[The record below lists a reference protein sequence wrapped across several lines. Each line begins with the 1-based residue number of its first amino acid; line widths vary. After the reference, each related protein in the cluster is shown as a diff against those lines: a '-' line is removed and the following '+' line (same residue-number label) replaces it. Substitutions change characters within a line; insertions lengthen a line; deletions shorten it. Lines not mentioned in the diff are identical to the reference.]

1 MSELWLP
8 AAIAAALA
16 LTYLFCVRPMR
27 RAHGG
32 NASNGHAPAHLDQA
46 LTQARARAELTRL
59 RQDRAQGV
67 AASRDRQPAT
77 GNRKEKT

>member
-8 AAIAAALA
+8 AAIAAALV
-16 LTYLFCVRPMR
+16 LTYVFCVRPMR

-46 LTQARARAELTRL
+46 LTQARAELTRL

-67 AASRDRQPAT
+67 AASRDRQPT
-77 GNRKEKT
+77 TDNRQERT

>member
-1 MSELWLP
+1 VSELWLP
-8 AAIAAALA
+8 AVIAAAALV

-46 LTQARARAELTRL
+46 LIQARAELTRL

-67 AASRDRQPAT
+67 AAGSDRPPAT
-77 GNRKEKT
+77 GNRQERT

>member
-8 AAIAAALA
+8 AVIAAAALA

-46 LTQARARAELTRL
+46 LTQARAELTRL

-77 GNRKEKT
+77 GNRKERT

>member
-8 AAIAAALA
+8 AAIAAAALV

-46 LTQARARAELTRL
+46 LIQARAELTRL
-59 RQDRAQGV
+59 RTGPRTGRRRRQG
-67 AASRDRQPAT
+67 PAT
-77 GNRKEKT
+77 GNGNRKERT